1 MKQQLIYTILLI
13 MLISTGCVYKQRDI
27 VISDTL
33 PDLELRVDQP
43 QKPTPPSQIK
53 FSKSHSLNEALS
65 AICKNEHP
73 TATDTLYELTL
84 YKMNDHFVIFF
95 IDSNSSKDNAAE
107 SSSKNKRDFKDKYY
121 QIKDT
126 EFPDKDWL
134 VVIPAIRNRFSEF
147 SKTGE
152 FKKSDLAKL
161 KPLRIQFNDA
171 VDLRIN

>member
-1 MKQQLIYTILLI
+1 MKPQLIYTVLLI
-13 MLISTGCVYKQRDI
+13 TLITTGCASEPTKII
-27 VISDTL
+27 VSDSVSVSEIVEEEIKEPAPL
-33 PDLELRVDQP
+33 P
-43 QKPTPPSQIK
+43 KIK
-53 FSKSHSLNEALS
+53 FSKFHSLNEALS

-73 TATDTLYELTL
+73 AATDTLYELTL
-84 YKMNDHFVIFF
+84 YKMNNHFVIFF
-95 IDSNSSKDNAAE
+95 IDANSSKDNAAE